1 MPDPIP
7 AEVEPGTYWERAVL
21 ERFVTGGPVDL
32 AIVRRQVAA
41 LLAEIPC
48 TPLGGTEENADA

>member
-7 AEVEPGTYWERAVL
+7 AEAEPGTYWERAVL
-21 ERFVTGGPVDL
+21 ERFVTGGPVDI

-41 LLAEIPC
+41 LLAEIPSR
-48 TPLGGTEENADA
+48 PPVGDEEEADA